1 MNIMSKYNFATRF
14 FTIIGVII
22 ITSISAFSQT
32 TTFGSTDYCISKTD
46 RDVYVSKIEIFTKY
60 ICVDITIVPKKDIAR
75 LNYWYSTNAYLIADN
90 KRHKLLGAT
99 DAAKKEY
106 HRCTYSDGWGWDK
119 AKAGYAYT
127 FTLVFDGTIDVGVEQ
142 CSIVDKGTK
151 PGDNFQNIRINNS
164 PFGDKEHESN
174 FVYGKAYL
182 AYTNATVSMKEGAGT
197 NYNTVETLKP
207 GTVVVIDTRE
217 TNGDYYYATNFDT
230 GSEGY
235 ISKSKVSPY
244 EIIPESDGSFIKEG
258 NYSEYHLDPRV
269 EITNSTDKTLTLTLN
284 GTKHKIRAHNKIE
297 ITLKAGVCKFKATAP
312 GVMPYIGTKTF
323 NNNYEY
329 TWEFFIITE
338 RY

>member
-1 MNIMSKYNFATRF
+1 MNKYNYTTRF
-14 FTIIGVII
+14 LIIVCLTIV
-22 ITSISAFSQT
+22 TSVSLFAQT
-32 TTFGSTDYCISKTD
+32 TTFEPTDYCISKTD
-46 RDVYVSKIEIFTKY
+46 RDVYVSKIEIYTKY
-60 ICVDITIVPKKDIAR
+60 ICVDITIVPKKDLAH
-75 LNYWYSTNAYLIADN
+75 LNYWYSVNTYLMADN

-127 FTLVFDGTIDVGVEQ
+127 FTLVFDGSIDVGVEQ
-142 CSIVDKGTK
+142 CSIIDKGTN
-151 PGDNFQNIRINNS
+151 PGDNFQNIIIDNS
-164 PFGDKEHESN
+164 PFGDKDHELY

-217 TNGDYYYATNFDT
+217 ANGDYYYATNFDT

-244 EIIPESDGSFIKEG
+244 EIIPESDGSFFQETKISDY
-258 NYSEYHLDPRV
+258 NQDPLV
-269 EITNSTDKTLTLTLN
+269 EITNNTSKNIKLKLN
-284 GTKHKIRAHNKIE
+284 GTTYKINAYNKIE
-297 ITLKAGVCKFKATAP
+297 ITIPQGQYNFKATAP
-312 GVMPYIGTKTF
+312 GVMPDIGSKTF
-323 NNNYEY
+323 RVNYKY
-329 TWEFFIITE
+329 TWNFYIVTSK
-338 RY
+338 Y